1 MPPPIPKKPANI
13 PEIKPVKNKRR
24 EITKKVSISNIIN
37 FLKNYLYYF
46 EVIFSIK
53 DFNR

>member
-1 MPPPIPKKPANI
+1 MPKDPAKIPDIN
-13 PEIKPVKNKRR
+13 PEKNKKR